1 MFKTSVISRIF
12 GKFASLKFPSP
23 IQYIINKS
31 YVYFMEVDMS
41 EFEKIS
47 YYKSLNAL
55 FTRKLIRKR
64 EVNKDKNS
72 FVSPCDSLITECGDI
87 EDALAL
93 QIKGFV
99 YSVSDL
105 LGDKIG
111 KKEKEKITD
120 GKYIN
125 FYLSP
130 KDYHRYHAPVD
141 MKINAAVHIPGKL
154 YPVNIKY
161 LQKIP
166 NLFIEN
172 ERVVLECETLDKELF
187 YMVFVGALNVGK
199 MSFVFDDRIQT
210 NSDKRDITHYNYN
223 GIILKKAQELGKF
236 EMGST
241 IVMFFQKDSVELTCR
256 GGKNI
261 KFGEKIARKI

>member
-12 GKFASLKFPSP
+12 GRFASLKFPSP
-23 IQYIINKS
+23 IQYIVNKS
-31 YVYFMEVDMS
+31 YVYLMEVDMS

-55 FTRKLIRKR
+55 FTRKLMHKR
-64 EVNKDKNS
+64 EVDEDKNI
-72 FVSPCDSLITECGDI
+72 FISPCDGYITECGDM
-87 EDALAL
+87 ENTLAL
-93 QIKGFV
+93 QIKGFI
-99 YSVSDL
+99 YSVYDL
-105 LGDKIG
+105 IGDKINTG
-111 KKEKEKITD
+111 DKEKITD

-141 MKINAAVHIPGKL
+141 MKINKAVHIPGKL

-166 NLFIEN
+166 SLFIEN
-172 ERVVLECETLDKELF
+172 ERVVLECETLDKKLF

-210 NSDKRDITHYNYN
+210 NSDKRDITHYDYN

-241 IVMFFQKDSVELTCR
+241 IVMFFQKDSIEFTCR
-256 GGKNI
+256 AGKNI